1 MPKPVISALGRW
13 KSSLPYRKMMLA
25 RLRAIC
31 RLEAFMKLHRTI
43 AATTRIAG
51 LLLAFAPWTVAS
63 AEAQTTD
70 PRVADLVRAGKVRVG
85 LFLPQYGKVPDGL
98 KTTVWVETARAYA
111 ARVGVPLVIVEHA
124 TPPEAIACL
133 KAGACDQLFLP
144 LDARAAEIGDF
155 SNPIFQ
161 FDYTLMV
168 PAGSSIAKVADADRP
183 GVRIAAVRNHA
194 STNELVHQVKQAE
207 FVYAETPEQTFALMR
222 DGKADVMASTRLVL
236 LDFSAKLAGVRLLAD
251 RYGAN
256 VNRMVVPKGKAD
268 WRAYVNE
275 FVEEAKASG
284 AVQQFIERGGTRGVT
299 VAPLGNSN

>member
-1 MPKPVISALGRW
+1 MP
-13 KSSLPYRKMMLA
+13 A
-25 RLRAIC
+25 RLRVIDL
-31 RLEAFMKLHRTI
+31 LEALMKLNWAVAAAARTV
-43 AATTRIAG
+43 G
-51 LLLAFAPWTVAS
+51 LLLSLAPAVVT
-63 AEAQTTD
+63 AQAQATD
-70 PRVADLVRAGKVRVG
+70 ARVTDLVRAGKLRIG
-85 LFLPQYGKVPDGL
+85 LFLPQYGKGPDGI

-111 ARVGVPLVIVEHA
+111 ARIGVPLVIVEHT

-133 KAGACDQLFLP
+133 KAGSCDQLFLP
-144 LDARAAEIGDF
+144 FDARAAEIGDF

-194 STNELVHQVKQAE
+194 STNELVRQTKHAE
-207 FVYAETPEQTFALMR
+207 FVYAETPEQTLALLR

-236 LDFSAKLAGVRLLAD
+236 IDFSAKLGDARVLAD

-256 VNRMVVPKGKAD
+256 INRMVVPKGKTD
-268 WRAYVNE
+268 WLAYVNE
-275 FVEEAKASG
+275 FVEEAKTSG